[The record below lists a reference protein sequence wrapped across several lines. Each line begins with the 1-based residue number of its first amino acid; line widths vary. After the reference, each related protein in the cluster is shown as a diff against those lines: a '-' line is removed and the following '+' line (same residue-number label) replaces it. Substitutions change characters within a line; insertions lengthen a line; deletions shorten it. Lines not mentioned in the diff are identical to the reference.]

1 MAELPFNIPNRDPAI
16 MDTTLIFVR
25 HGQSIANTEKFFAG
39 HIDVPLTDIGLMQ
52 AEKMAGFLKKFPISA
67 IYSSDLIRCTET
79 ARPIA
84 SHFSLPVNADMRLRE
99 AHAGVW
105 QKKGFD
111 YLTASKDYNVWRTA
125 TTDFRPEGGENM
137 YDLLKRVYAAISE
150 ITEKH
155 RGETV
160 AVVTHATPIRV
171 LKTMWEGVP
180 LSALTAIGSPKN
192 ASITIVNYKENGDA
206 EVILDSENSFLG
218 DLSAAPTT
226 QM

>member
-1 MAELPFNIPNRDPAI
+1 

-25 HGQSIANTEKFFAG
+25 HGQSTANIERFFAG
-39 HIDVPLTDIGLMQ
+39 HIDVPLTGTGLLQ
-52 AEKMAGFLKKFPISA
+52 AMKMAAFLKDFPISA
-67 IYSSDLIRCTET
+67 IYTSDLVRCTET

-84 SHFSLPVNADMRLRE
+84 SHFGIDFIWDARLRE
-99 AHAGVW
+99 VHAGCW
-105 QKKGFD
+105 QQKGFD
-111 YLTASKDYNVWRTA
+111 FLNASADYNVWRTC

-137 YDLLKRVYAAISE
+137 YDLLKRVHEAITE

-160 AVVTHATPIRV
+160 IVVTHATPIRV
-171 LKTMWEGVP
+171 LKTMWVGVP
-180 LSALTAIGSPKN
+180 LSSLTSIDSPKN

-206 EVILDSENSFLG
+206 EITLDSENSFLG